1 MRKRKKLAGG
11 PEEEEKRGKEE
22 GREEEE
28 RRHGPGGLHRTGRGL
43 SAKLIMFYLVD
54 LCMLIIDR

>member
-1 MRKRKKLAGG
+1 MRKRKQLAGG

-28 RRHGPGGLHRTGRGL
+28 RRHGPEWAALHRERPECQ
-43 SAKLIMFYLVD
+43 VD
-54 LCMLIIDR
+54 YVLPS